1 MTVAAVVYDRVYI
14 MYPGRN
20 LVIEYVDGYCEYND
34 VNLDEWRLINLDNGI
49 IEAKSTMPYDVLLAA
64 SALQSQSSIKDGL
77 FSSTQYV
84 PEQASKRSWSQLPLA
99 DKLRHVE
106 SHARDLVHDFELDND
121 DRCPLAVALK
131 DFEQRYNDVQCFQ
144 KSLMS
149 NEWEINVELE

>member
-1 MTVAAVVYDRVYI
+1 MTVTAVVYDRVHL

-34 VNLDEWRLINLDNGI
+34 TNLDEWRLINLDNGVV
-49 IEAKSTMPYDVLLAA
+49 EARSTMPHDVLVEA
-64 SALQSQSSIKDGL
+64 SALQSQRFENDEL
-77 FSSTQYV
+77 FSQQYV
-84 PEQASKRSWSQLPLA
+84 PEQSAKRSWSQLPLA

-121 DRCPLAVALK
+121 NRCPLAVALK
-131 DFEQRYNDVQCFQ
+131 DFEQRYNDSQCFQ

-149 NEWEINVELE
+149 NEWEINVDLE